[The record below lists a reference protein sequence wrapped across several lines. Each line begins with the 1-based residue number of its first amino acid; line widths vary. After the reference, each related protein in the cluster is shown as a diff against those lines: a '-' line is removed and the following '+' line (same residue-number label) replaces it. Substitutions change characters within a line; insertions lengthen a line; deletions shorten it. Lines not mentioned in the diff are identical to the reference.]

1 MVEEVWNWDPASPI
15 TDGNGRICVSAVR
28 MRPLSSSDVT
38 SYLPE
43 DTEDATLLTNLS
55 KVVTEPA
62 GGLCFLVRVCL
73 IAMKLLDSGQ
83 RSKPAGLIN

>member
-1 MVEEVWNWDPASPI
+1 MTTSGTGTQLHQSLTVTEES
-15 TDGNGRICVSAVR
+15 VSVLYACA
-28 MRPLSSSDVT
+28 PLSSSDVT

-73 IAMKLLDSGQ
+73 IAVKLLDSGQ
-83 RSKPAGLIN
+83 QSKPAGLIN